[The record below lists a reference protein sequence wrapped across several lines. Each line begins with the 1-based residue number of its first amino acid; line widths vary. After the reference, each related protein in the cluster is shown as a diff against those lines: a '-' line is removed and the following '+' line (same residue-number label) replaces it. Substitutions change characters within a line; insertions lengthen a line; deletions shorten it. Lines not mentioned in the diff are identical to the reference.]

1 MRVLLVEDEPLL
13 LMAASDM
20 LVDLGHHVAGMATSL
35 RSALQAA
42 NSLVFDIAVLDVN
55 LGGERVDEVAAV
67 LGARQIPFVFTT
79 GYDAKALPPA
89 FAERPY
95 VAKPIDAE
103 QLALALR
110 AACTHVETAD

>member
-20 LVDLGHHVAGMATSL
+20 LVDLGHHVVGVATSL
-35 RSALQAA
+35 SGALQAVK
-42 NSLVFDIAVLDVN
+42 SLLFDIAVLDVN

-67 LGARQIPFVFTT
+67 LGARQIPFVFTS
-79 GYDAKALPPA
+79 GYDAKVLPPA

-95 VAKPIDAE
+95 VSKPIDAE
-103 QLALALR
+103 QFAQALR
-110 AACTHVETAD
+110 GACNAGRRAD